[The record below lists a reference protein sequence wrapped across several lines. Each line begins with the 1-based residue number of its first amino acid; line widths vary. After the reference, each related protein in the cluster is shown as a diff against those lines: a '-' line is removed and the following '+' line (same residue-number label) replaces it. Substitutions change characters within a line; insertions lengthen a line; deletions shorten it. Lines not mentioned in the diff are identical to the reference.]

1 MSAANLLLNVP
12 NWVWWLI
19 GVVAAIALITV
30 IVIFIIIDVNK
41 RKYGDDF
48 GRGGKNAETTEKRQK
63 ESESAVS
70 GEKNRKVTKPAKV
83 NEEKADKKQT
93 KPAEANPEPKKVKEE
108 KTAPAKKAEKAE
120 KPAEKMQAKEVK
132 TAETK
137 TETKTVKETKPA
149 GKKSEPNPA
158 QKGGK
163 VYHISKR
170 KEDGMWQIKAAGG
183 EKAIKLFKT
192 QKEAIDYCKTLAANQ
207 DANIMIH
214 KEDGS
219 FRKLT
224 Y

>member
-83 NEEKADKKQT
+83 TEEKADKKQT
-93 KPAEANPEPKKVKEE
+93 KPAEANPEP
-108 KTAPAKKAEKAE
+108 
-120 KPAEKMQAKEVK
+120 
-132 TAETK
+132 
-137 TETKTVKETKPA
+137 KTVKETKPA